1 MLNTMNFD
9 GMDSMHFLVG
19 LLNDFVNRLQT
30 KGDSFFKEI
39 SWKQCF
45 LLICI
50 KLFDKPPA
58 ISELSGAIGT
68 SHQNVKQM
76 LLKLEKGGYI
86 KLFHDSEDR
95 RKQRVMISEKGI
107 AFDQKYAEPSREFM
121 EQLFSGIDSEELKV
135 TVKTMMKLDS
145 NLKEMRE

>member
-1 MLNTMNFD
+1 MANTMNFD

-19 LLNDFVNRLQT
+19 LLNEFVNRLQT

-58 ISELSGAIGT
+58 IGELSGALGT

-86 KLFHDSEDR
+86 KLLPDFKDR

-107 AFDQKYAEPSREFM
+107 AFDRKYAEPSREFM
-121 EQLFSGIDSEELKV
+121 EQLFSGIDTEELKV

-145 NLKEMRE
+145 NLKEMQE

>member
-1 MLNTMNFD
+1 M
-9 GMDSMHFLVG
+9 
-19 LLNDFVNRLQT
+19 
-30 KGDSFFKEI
+30 
-39 SWKQCF
+39 
-45 LLICI
+45 ICI

-58 ISELSGAIGT
+58 IGELSGALGT

-86 KLFHDSEDR
+86 KLFPDFKDR

-107 AFDQKYAEPSREFM
+107 AFDRKYAEPSREFM
-121 EQLFSGIDSEELKV
+121 EQLFSGIDTEESEV

-145 NLKEMRE
+145 NLKEMQE